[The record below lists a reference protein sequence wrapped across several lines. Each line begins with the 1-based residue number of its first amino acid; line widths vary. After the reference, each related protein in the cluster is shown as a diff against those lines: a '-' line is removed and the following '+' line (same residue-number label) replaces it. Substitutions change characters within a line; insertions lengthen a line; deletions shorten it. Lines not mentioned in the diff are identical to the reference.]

1 MTPLQIIQISI
12 IVILVLLLALS
23 IALAEKRTSKKKE
36 KKMITY
42 ARCDKGDYEVKR
54 DFRPGDFVGK
64 VEGKCPKC
72 NGILRVYAIYVEEV
86 EA

>member
-12 IVILVLLLALS
+12 IVVIILLLALS

-36 KKMITY
+36 KKAITHVK
-42 ARCDKGDYEVKR
+42 CDKGDYELKR

-72 NGILRVYAIYVEEV
+72 NGTLRVYAIYVEEV
-86 EA
+86 KV